1 MTLYD
6 TQTAEIDV
14 TRHLSLYAAT
24 AVIFFVLDFIWLSLS
39 VGPIYRKELGN
50 LLLDQPNL
58 AVAAGFYLV
67 YVLGLV
73 ILVSAPAEGN
83 VGKALWM
90 AALFGLVAYG
100 TYDLTNLA
108 TLRGFTPTVAIIDMA
123 WGTFVTAVSA
133 AGGVFVVNMLKISD

>member
-1 MTLYD
+1 M
-6 TQTAEIDV
+6 

-73 ILVSAPAEGN
+73 ILVSEPAEGN

>member
-1 MTLYD
+1 
-6 TQTAEIDV
+6 V

>member
-1 MTLYD
+1 M
-6 TQTAEIDV
+6 

>member
-1 MTLYD
+1 M
-6 TQTAEIDV
+6 

-73 ILVSAPAEGN
+73 IIVSAPAEGN